1 MASTNSCSPNTI
13 SQWFPGKEKP
23 EALLT
28 VMNVNVQ
35 VIDLEITLKW
45 CQMGWILNLAA
56 ATAILMGSPPD
67 ETRDAWSFL

>member
-1 MASTNSCSPNTI
+1 
-13 SQWFPGKEKP
+13 
-23 EALLT
+23 
-28 VMNVNVQ
+28 MNVNVQ